1 MLGRTASGLHRID
14 SALAFVNLCDV
25 VRATPARSLSLTV
38 SGPLA
43 GAVRSLGAA
52 NYVLRAASELRERA
66 GVTAGAAL
74 HLEKHIPPGAG
85 LAGGTADGAA
95 ALRALGRLWGVSP
108 RAGAMRAAA
117 SALGADGPACLDS
130 RPCWASGFGA
140 DLTPMPAPAGHVVLV
155 WPAIELAT
163 AHVYAGWRGPGSRPA
178 PRRGTSVQQH
188 VARTTNDL
196 ERPATELAPVVRGVL
211 QTLAAVPGARAVRMT
226 GSGTAA
232 FAVFDR
238 QRDAEAAVQLVRRRR
253 PRWWLRA
260 TSFLPGAGVAG
271 PIRCGG
277 GRSGPCRTRVRR

>member
-43 GAVRSLGAA
+43 GAVRSLGPA

-95 ALRALGRLWGVSP
+95 ALRALGRLWGISP
-108 RAGAMRAAA
+108 RAAPMRTAA
-117 SALGADGPACLDS
+117 SALGADGPACLES
-130 RPCWASGFGA
+130 RSCWAGGFGA

-163 AHVYAGWRGPGSRPA
+163 ARVYAGWRGPGSRPA
-178 PRRGTSVQQH
+178 PRRGASVQQH

-196 ERPATELAPVVRGVL
+196 ERPAAELAPVVRSVL

-226 GSGTAA
+226 GSGTAVFAA
-232 FAVFDR
+232 FAR
-238 QRDAEAAVQLVRRRR
+238 QRDAEAAVRLLRRRR
-253 PRWWLRA
+253 PRWWVRA
-260 TSFLPGAGVAG
+260 TSFLPAAGVAG
-271 PIRCGG
+271 AIRCGG
-277 GRSGPCRTRVRR
+277 GKSGSRRTCVRR